1 MNRIDINEFFRACRQ
16 KGEITYMGKEACC
29 IFDENEGDYGIQQM
43 EDDCYESIYE
53 DQVKII
59 FQVSS
64 REFIIEDDH
73 GVKTTVTCDSDLIF
87 PSMN

>member
-53 DQVKII
+53 DQVKNI

-64 REFIIEDDH
+64 REFIIEDDY